1 MFVKRKNLETIVTGI
16 LVAAICLPTGFSI
29 WLAHKQSE
37 NKFIE
42 DVEGYTA
49 SIISRTD
56 SIVRHSEAALKK
68 SNEWRGEICNQK
80 HQDFMKKIAFT
91 HQYIKEVLWVKD
103 LIPLCSSL
111 AINSISVSFPTPM
124 RITKGGDYGWYTSIN
139 DLGISHKMV
148 ALGKGN
154 SIVMIN
160 PDDFVDVE
168 QQSHT
173 PIDVALIGL
182 IKDTIFSSSKPLDLT
197 IWKKIKQEK
206 SQIVSLN
213 NVIYNVQYFPGLNLA
228 VVGWSSSLPL
238 DKSWHNNLLTMIPT
252 GLIISIFLSLGV
264 FRILRRLQSPY
275 YTLLDAIDSHSITV
289 SYQPIVCLRTQRV
302 VGAEALARWRL
313 QDGKHLSPDIFI
325 PLAEQT
331 GLIQK
336 LTELILLTIF
346 KDLGKWLS
354 KHPDLHVSLNI
365 SADDLTSK
373 RLFDLLGEYL
383 LKWDVKPEQIAL
395 ELTERQF
402 TDPEVSR
409 AILSKYRSKGHS
421 IYLDDF
427 GTGYSSLS
435 YLQKLPVD
443 VLKIDKSFINS
454 WEDMQITP
462 HIIEIAHSLNLKMV
476 SEGIETDKQRHWL
489 IEHGVQFGQGW
500 LFSKALPKTEFIL
513 WSENNLKKLKS

>member
-1 MFVKRKNLETIVTGI
+1 MFVKRKNLEAIVTGV
-16 LVAAICLPTGFSI
+16 LVAAICLPTGFTI
-29 WLAHKQSE
+29 WFAHKQSE

-42 DVEGYTA
+42 DVKGYTS

-56 SIVRHSEAALKK
+56 SIVRHSEAALEK
-68 SNEWRGEICNQK
+68 SNDWHGEICNKK
-80 HQDFMKKIAFT
+80 HQDFMKQLAFT

-103 LIPLCSSL
+103 RVPVCSSL
-111 AINSISVSFPTPM
+111 AINSKSVSFPTPM

-168 QQSHT
+168 GQNNTH
-173 PIDVALIGL
+173 IDVALIGL
-182 IKDTIFSSSKPLDLT
+182 IKDTIFSSSKPFDLS
-197 IWKKIKQEK
+197 IWNKIKQKK
-206 SQIVSLN
+206 SSIVSLD
-213 NVIYNVQYFPGLNLA
+213 NVIYNVQYFPELNLA

-238 DKSWHNNLLTMIPT
+238 DKAWHKNLLIMIPT
-252 GLIISIFLSLGV
+252 GLMISIFLSVWV

-289 SYQPIVCLRTQRV
+289 SYQPIVCLKTQRV

-313 QDGKHLSPDIFI
+313 QDGKYLSPDIFI

-346 KDLGKWLS
+346 QDLGKWLS
-354 KHPDLHVSLNI
+354 MHPEIHISLNL

-373 RLFDLLGEYL
+373 RLSELMDEYL
-383 LKWDVKPEQIAL
+383 LKWDVRPEQIAL

-402 TDPEVSR
+402 TDPEVSQ
-409 AILSKYRSKGHS
+409 ATLSKYRDKGHS
-421 IYLDDF
+421 IYIDDF

-435 YLQKLPVD
+435 YLQKLTVD
-443 VLKIDKSFINS
+443 VLKIDKSFINN
-454 WEDMQITP
+454 WGDMKITP
-462 HIIEIAHSLNLKMV
+462 HIIEIAHSLNLQMV
-476 SEGIETDKQRHWL
+476 SEGVETDKQMYWL

-513 WSENNLKKLKS
+513 WSENNLKKLKD

>member
-1 MFVKRKNLETIVTGI
+1 MKRKNLEAIVTGI
-16 LVAAICLPTGFSI
+16 LVVAICFPTGFSI
-29 WLAHKQSE
+29 WFAHKRSE

-42 DVEGYTA
+42 EVEGYTA

-56 SIVRHSEAALKK
+56 SIVRHSEAALVK
-68 SNEWRGEICNQK
+68 SNDWRGGVCNQE
-80 HQDFMKKIAFT
+80 HHDFMKEIAFT
-91 HQYIKEVLWVKD
+91 HQYIKEVIWVKD
-103 LIPLCSSL
+103 RVPVCSSL
-111 AINSISVSFPTPM
+111 AINSKSVQFPAPM

-139 DLGISHKMV
+139 DLDIPHKMV

-154 SIVMIN
+154 SIVMIDPN
-160 PDDFVDVE
+160 DFVDVE
-168 QQSHT
+168 RQSST

-182 IKDTIFSSSKPLDLT
+182 IKDTIFSSSKPLDLS
-197 IWKKIKQEK
+197 IWKKIKQGK
-206 SQIVSLN
+206 SSIVSLD

-238 DKSWHNNLLTMIPT
+238 DKAWYNNLLTMIPA

-264 FRILRRLQSPY
+264 LRILRRLQSPY
-275 YTLLDAIDSHSITV
+275 CTLLDAIDSHSITV
-289 SYQPIVCLRTQRV
+289 NYQPIVCLQTQKV

-313 QDGKHLSPDIFI
+313 QDGKYLSPDIFI

-354 KHPDLHVSLNI
+354 MHPDLHISLNL
-365 SADDLTSK
+365 SADDLASE
-373 RLFDLLGEYL
+373 RLSDLLDKHM
-383 LKWDVKPEQIAL
+383 LKWNVKPEQIAL

-402 TDPEVSR
+402 TDPEVSG

-421 IYLDDF
+421 VYIDDF

-435 YLQKLPVD
+435 YLQKLPVN
-443 VLKIDKSFINS
+443 VLKIDKAFINS

-462 HIIEIAHSLNLKMV
+462 HIIEIAHSLNLQMV
-476 SEGIETDKQRHWL
+476 SEGIETEKQRLWL

-500 LFSKALPKTEFIL
+500 LFNKALPKTEFIL
-513 WSENNLKKLKS
+513 WSENNLKK

>member
-1 MFVKRKNLETIVTGI
+1 MFVKRKDLESIVTGI
-16 LVAAICLPTGFSI
+16 LILAVCLPTGFSI
-29 WLAHKQSE
+29 WFAHKQSE

-42 DVEGYTA
+42 DVEGYTS
-49 SIISRTD
+49 SIISRTEN
-56 SIVRHSEAALKK
+56 IVRHSEEALGK
-68 SNEWRGEICNQK
+68 SNDWHGGICNQE
-80 HQDFMKKIAFT
+80 HQSFMKQVAFT

-103 LIPLCSSL
+103 RVPLCSSME
-111 AINSISVSFPTPM
+111 IKSKSVSFPAPM
-124 RITKGGDYGWYTSIN
+124 RITKGGDYGWYTSTN
-139 DLGISHKMV
+139 DLDIAHKMV

-154 SIVMIN
+154 SIVMID
-160 PDDFVDVE
+160 PDDFVDVAR
-168 QQSHT
+168 QSNT

-182 IKDTIFSSSKPLDLT
+182 VKDTIFSSSKPLDLA
-197 IWKKIKQEK
+197 IWKKIKHEK
-206 SQIVSLN
+206 NSTIVLD

-238 DKSWHNNLLTMIPT
+238 DKAWYKNLMTMIPA
-252 GLIISIFLSLGV
+252 GLFISVFLSLV
-264 FRILRRLQSPY
+264 IFRILRRLQSPY

-289 SYQPIVCLRTQRV
+289 NYQPIVCLQTQKV

-313 QDGKHLSPDIFI
+313 EDGGYLSPDIFI

-354 KHPDLHVSLNI
+354 MHPDLHISLNL
-365 SADDLTSK
+365 SADNLTSE
-373 RLFDLLGEYL
+373 RLSDLLDKQM
-383 LKWDVKPEQIAL
+383 LKWNIRPEQIAL

-402 TDPEVSR
+402 TDPELSGT
-409 AILSKYRSKGHS
+409 ILSKYRSKGHAVY
-421 IYLDDF
+421 IDDF

-454 WEDMQITP
+454 WESMQITP
-462 HIIEIAHSLNLKMV
+462 HIIEIAHSLHLQMV
-476 SEGIETDKQRHWL
+476 SEGIETEKQRQWL

-513 WSENNLKKLKS
+513 WSENNLKN